1 MLIYYLRGQLFMSK
15 VIGEFVYTRFGKRK
29 RIYYNLLHPNNI
41 WEYDIKVNH
50 QDKQNAKEIKGRVIY
65 LFHFLSISLFLSLSL
80 SLFTLISHV
89 SIRNLFIL
97 MLNYVK
103 NLQLFL
109 FIYLSNNGRYFSNK
123 ERFSCTLLE
132 SFDRYTQSN

>member
-1 MLIYYLRGQLFMSK
+1 MLIYYLLGQLFTSK
-15 VIGEFVYTRFGKRK
+15 VIGEFVYTRYGKRK

-65 LFHFLSISLFLSLSL
+65 LFHFSSFFLFLFSLSFL
-80 SLFTLISHV
+80 TLISHA

-97 MLNYVK
+97 ILNYVK